1 MGGDVKL
8 PSDRGTD
15 VLDGVDIRPLA
26 RQNTAVAIASAPR
39 PCFLGLQRYVR
50 LDSLNDIHSNYA
62 SSLFFRRLKMTN
74 QDNKSQPQQGGQSNS
89 PGQQSQQPGKQE
101 QQTPAQQPKDKPS
114 QG

>member
-1 MGGDVKL
+1 
-8 PSDRGTD
+8 
-15 VLDGVDIRPLA
+15 
-26 RQNTAVAIASAPR
+26 
-39 PCFLGLQRYVR
+39 
-50 LDSLNDIHSNYA
+50 
-62 SSLFFRRLKMTN
+62 MTN